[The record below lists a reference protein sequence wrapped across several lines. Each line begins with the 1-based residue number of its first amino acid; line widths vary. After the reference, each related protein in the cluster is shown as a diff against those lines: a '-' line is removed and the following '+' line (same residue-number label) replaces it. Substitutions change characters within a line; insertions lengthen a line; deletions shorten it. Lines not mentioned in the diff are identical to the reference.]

1 MRDFAQIHLAIW
13 NDDDFR
19 DLSPRAQ
26 LLFFMLISHPTLSRC
41 GVGEWKPA
49 KLACL
54 SPGWTKQGITVASHE
69 LIHHQFILVDED
81 AEEVLVRSFVRN
93 DGVMKQKNLA
103 TTMARAFSTVASPEI
118 RGVIVWELNRLHDED
133 PELSGWGSGE
143 ALRVLSKRSVDPAS
157 YPLGDPSSDPSD
169 DPPIDPQRDPS
180 IDPKV
185 DPRVDPSVEGER
197 QGAIDPSVDPSHI
210 TVTATGN
217 SITGTGQVRA
227 TGDADGGER
236 AGVAPSPEKIPD
248 EWVEIP
254 SLARCTK
261 HRNADNPPPC
271 PKCKQVRLASEK
283 LRDEREASRQ
293 AAARSRRT
301 AIDNCGLCDEHGIAR
316 VPGGRTRCPHDQEQ
330 LAQLHAQ
337 AQADID
343 ARAQAEQE
351 RAEKANSPETVQ
363 GRWRRKR
370 EATTHILDPHEPLPP
385 NTHII
390 DAEPAEK
397 HTETDLSRDNTP
409 PPDTHPN
416 KWQKTPQNP
425 KNKDTT

>member
-1 MRDFAQIHLAIW
+1 MRDFAQIRIAVW

-19 DLSPRAQ
+19 KLSPFAQ
-26 LLFFMLISHPTLSRC
+26 LLYFTLLSHPSMNYA
-41 GVGEWKPA
+41 GVGDWRPKRIA
-49 KLACL
+49 KLAHGW
-54 SPGWTKQGITVASHE
+54 SPDLVEDAAAE
-69 LIHHQFILVDED
+69 LIEGLYILVDD
-81 AEEVLVRSFVRN
+81 DTEEYLVRSFIRN
-93 DGVMKQKNLA
+93 DSILKHPKLSIA
-103 TTMARAFSTVASPEI
+103 MARAFAVVASAPL
-118 RGVIVWELNRLHDED
+118 RGVIVWELKRLHKEHPDLAAWRQNEAS
-133 PELSGWGSGE
+133 ELLE
-143 ALRVLSKRSVDPAS
+143 KESVNPS
-157 YPLGDPSSDPSD
+157 VYPLGKGYVNPTTNPT
-169 DPPIDPQRDPS
+169 
-180 IDPKV
+180 V
-185 DPRVDPSVEGER
+185 NPSVKGKSK
-197 QGAIDPSVDPSHI
+197 GSVNPSVYPTPI
-210 TVTATGN
+210 TVTTTSTYNPQQVTSNKGVTEVGN
-217 SITGTGQVRA
+217 VTVRA
-227 TGDADGGER
+227 REEND
-236 AGVAPSPEKIPD
+236 APSPEKIPD

-397 HTETDLSRDNTP
+397 HTETGHTATNTP
-409 PPDTHPN
+409 SPGTHPN
-416 KWQKTPQNP
+416 KWKQTPQNP
-425 KNKDTT
+425 QNKDTT